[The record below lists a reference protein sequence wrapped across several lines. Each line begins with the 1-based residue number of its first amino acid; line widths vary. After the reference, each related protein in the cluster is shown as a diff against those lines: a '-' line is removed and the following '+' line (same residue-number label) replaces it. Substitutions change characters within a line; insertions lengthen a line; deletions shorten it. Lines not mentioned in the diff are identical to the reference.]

1 MPSEKY
7 GLTTVMAIFMLI
19 ALFMQVAIGKVNALD
34 DDLNLPSTIVRI
46 EVFNGTESYFLTKL
60 LDVPEGYDVT
70 NGTYLGWCIDTRA
83 EMTRSPATHPV
94 KLYSS
99 LNPPGDLANKSWDMV
114 NYILNH
120 KRGNATDIQQ
130 AIWYFINLDTAY
142 TPTSE
147 VAWEIINDALANGEG
162 YVPSYGEKIAVIC
175 YPQYVLPSE
184 VQVSIIEVTNTVIP
198 EFPSSQ
204 IILIIL
210 SATLLIIMVF
220 NRGIFRRIKP

>member
-1 MPSEKY
+1 MKNIKS
-7 GLTTVMAIFMLI
+7 
-19 ALFMQVAIGKVNALD
+19 IGFTFLLAFITLAANVIVVVYATDTN
-34 DDLNLPSTIVRI
+34 LNLPQTLVRI
-46 EVFNGTESYFLTKL
+46 EVFDGTESYFITKL
-60 LDVPEGYDVT
+60 MDVPAGYDVS
-70 NGTYLGWCIDTRA
+70 NGTYLGWCIDTRV
-83 EMTRSPATHPV
+83 EMARSPAQHLV

-99 LNPPGDLANKSWDMV
+99 LNPPGDLANESWDMV

-198 EFPSSQ
+198 EFPSPQ
-204 IILIIL
+204 IMLITL
-210 SATLLIIMVF
+210 SAILLLITVVHY
-220 NRGIFRRIKP
+220 RGIFRQVKT

>member
-204 IILIIL
+204 IMLIIL
-210 SATLLIIMVF
+210 SATLLITVVF
-220 NRGIFRRIKP
+220 NRGFFRRIKP

>member
-1 MPSEKY
+1 MKNIKSIGFKFFLAFITLAVNVI
-7 GLTTVMAIFMLI
+7 G
-19 ALFMQVAIGKVNALD
+19 VAYATD
-34 DDLNLPSTIVRI
+34 TDLNLPPTPVRI
-46 EVFNGTESYFLTKL
+46 EVFDGTESYFITKL
-60 LDVPEGYDVT
+60 MDVPEGYDVS
-70 NGTYLGWCIDTRA
+70 NGTYLGWCIDTRV
-83 EMTRSPATHPV
+83 EMARSPAQHLV

-99 LNPPGDLANKSWDMV
+99 LNPPGDLANESWDMV

-147 VAWEIINDALANGEG
+147 VAWEIINDALSNGEG

-184 VQVSIIEVTNTVIP
+184 VQISIIEVTNTIIP
-198 EFPSSQ
+198 EFPSPQ
-204 IILIIL
+204 IMLTIL
-210 SATLLIIMVF
+210 SATLLIIVMY
-220 NRGIFRRIKP
+220 NRGIFRRIKQ

>member
-1 MPSEKY
+1 MPSKKSR
-7 GLTTVMAIFMLI
+7 LTIAMAAFTLI
-19 ALFMQVAIGKVNALD
+19 ALLMQVAIGSVNALD
-34 DDLNLPSTIVRI
+34 YDLNLPSKIVRI
-46 EVFNGTESYFLTKL
+46 EVFDGTESYFLTKL

-70 NGTYLGWCIDTRA
+70 NGTYPGWCIDTRA
-83 EMTRSPATHPV
+83 EMARSPATHPV

-99 LNPPGDLANKSWDMV
+99 LNPPGDLANESWDMV

-162 YVPSYGEKIAVIC
+162 YVPNYGEKIAVIC

-184 VQVSIIEVTNTVIP
+184 VQISIIEVTNTVIP
-198 EFPSSQ
+198 EFPSPH
-204 IILIIL
+204 IMLTIL
-210 SATLLIIMVF
+210 SATLLIILVY